1 MLGGIFRRDESDG
14 EERSNINLSAYA
26 HLWTDNYGLNLPAS
40 VTSTTALTH
49 AASSACIDTLA
60 TSVSALPL
68 DAVRTSAG
76 VRRPIEPAP
85 SLIREPSGL
94 VTQDVW
100 MYQLMHS
107 LLTDGNGFG
116 EITTYG
122 SGSLPTTIE
131 LLDPES
137 VIMRRVVDGVPTVT
151 IDGKNRQLYPYGDVW
166 HVPGRFVKPG
176 TPYADSPITRA
187 RGTIGAALAAR
198 DFGSRFFTEGA
209 HPTALITSDQAL
221 TEEQAKGIKAAVRRA
236 LSPNSREPLV
246 MGSGLSWQQV
256 QVSPDDSQFIELMR
270 FATEEACRFWRVPP
284 AMVYAATSGQSVT
297 YANVT
302 QADLAYLKHSLE
314 GHLVRVEQAL
324 TALLPRPQV
333 ARFNRNAFLRSDP
346 IVRSEVADRRLRN
359 KSLTVNEYRAL
370 EDEQPFT
377 DDDFDEPGI
386 PGDSNSG
393 GAVPAPT
400 QDDSTDD

>member
-1 MLGGIFRRDESDG
+1 MLGGFLRGRDGD
-14 EERSNINLSAYA
+14 EERTGTINLGQYA
-26 HLWTDNYGLNLPAS
+26 HLWSDPLNMHLPAS
-40 VTSTTALTH
+40 VTTTSALTH

-60 TSVSALPL
+60 TSVSALPI
-68 DAVRTSAG
+68 DAVRTSGG

-107 LLTDGNGFG
+107 LLTDGNAFG
-116 EITTYG
+116 EIITYG
-122 SGSLPTTIE
+122 PGGLPTTIE
-131 LLDPES
+131 LLDPDT
-137 VIMRRVVDGVPTVT
+137 VIRRRLEDGVPTVS
-151 IDGKNRQLYPYGDVW
+151 IGGQDRQLYPYGDLW

-176 TPYADSPITRA
+176 TPFADSPVQRA
-187 RGTIGAALAAR
+187 KGTIGAALAAR
-198 DFGSRFFTEGA
+198 DFGSRFFTDGA
-209 HPTALITSDQAL
+209 HPTALITSDQML
-221 TEEQAKGIKAAVRRA
+221 TEEQAKGIKGAVRRA
-236 LSPNSREPLV
+236 LSPNSRDPLV
-246 MGSGLSWQQV
+246 LGSGLAWNQIQV
-256 QVSPDDSQFIELMR
+256 NPDDSQFIELMR

-324 TALLPRPQV
+324 TALLPRPQI

-359 KSLTVNEYRAL
+359 KSITVNEYRAL
-370 EDEQPFT
+370 EDEQPFP

-386 PGDSNSG
+386 PGDSDSG
-393 GAVPAPT
+393 SAVPAPT